1 MHSCSKSKYRKSNSA
16 SRSSLVVVKCHL
28 PNRSALK
35 NLLEKT
41 NFVPLIPVKNAWS
54 TTLKSMAP
62 SLIYIRL
69 IAVAILAIQGVTS
82 EVQDLCEIGGCS
94 CTPSPLRDDLI
105 DVNCQCS
112 SSAQV
117 CVFLLVNFHLFEF
130 FFQSEKF

>member
-1 MHSCSKSKYRKSNSA
+1 
-16 SRSSLVVVKCHL
+16 
-28 PNRSALK
+28 
-35 NLLEKT
+35 
-41 NFVPLIPVKNAWS
+41 
-54 TTLKSMAP
+54 MAP

-82 EVQDLCEIGGCS
+82 EVQDLCEISGCS

-117 CVFLLVNFHLFEF
+117 CCFFKQFL
-130 FFQSEKF
+130 